1 MVSHDDGASIS
12 RFGWLD
18 YGGVAGLDGSQFPNL
33 VFFILVFV
41 VVGGCRLRSGRGRLL
56 VCSCSLSLSLSL
68 MWFVVVVGRGNGGG
82 VVAIGFCGYCFFFY
96 YYYYSNGL
104 FILF

>member
-1 MVSHDDGASIS
+1 MVSHNDGASIS

-41 VVGGCRLRSGRGRLL
+41 VVGGCRLRSGGRGRLL
-56 VCSCSLSLSLSL
+56 GCGCSG
-68 MWFVVVVGRGNGGG
+68 MWLWLVGQQWR
-82 VVAIGFCGYCFFFY
+82 
-96 YYYYSNGL
+96 
-104 FILF
+104 